1 MVSMIYLDNAATGG
15 FKPSNVIDT
24 AVSVIKYLNANTGRS
39 THRLAQTAST
49 YVYSCRK
56 RVAEFFGAT
65 DPSRVIFT
73 KNCTEALNIAI
84 HGGIK
89 GGRVLTT
96 VFEHNSVLRPLF
108 TLEKQGVIKLDIISP
123 SNKKFITAEDVKN
136 RYSGDVTAV
145 VINASSNVTG
155 ASAEVE
161 LIGEFLKNKKALYIV
176 DGAQA
181 GGHIPLNVKDFN
193 VDLLALAG
201 HKGLYSIQ
209 GIGVLITSTKVDL
222 TPLYQGGTGTESF
235 NPYQPDVY
243 PEKLECGTLN
253 LPAIC
258 SLEEG
263 IRYVENNL
271 SYVGS
276 YLEDMTDYL
285 IEKLKIINGVKVY
298 SSKNPVGIVSFSINN
313 LPSSE
318 GAEILS
324 DKYDVA
330 VRGGYHCAPLAHKFL
345 KTDDEGLIRA
355 SLSPH
360 NTKRELNALLNA
372 VKEIANSF

>member
-1 MVSMIYLDNAATGG
+1 MIYLDNAATGG

-24 AVSVIKYLNANTGRS
+24 AISVIKYLNANTGRS

-65 DPSRVIFT
+65 DPSHVIFT

-84 HGGIK
+84 HGGIN

-96 VFEHNSVLRPLF
+96 TLEHNSVLRPLF
-108 TLEKQGVIKLDIISP
+108 TLEKQGKISLDVIAP
-123 SNKKFITAEDVKN
+123 ENKKFITSEDVKS
-136 RYSGDVTAV
+136 RYGSDVTAV

-155 ASAEVE
+155 ECAEIQK
-161 LIGEFLKNKKALYIV
+161 IGEFLKNKKSLFIV

-181 GGHIPLNVKDFN
+181 GGHIRLSVKDHN
-193 VDLLALAG
+193 IDLLALAG

-209 GIGVLITSTKVDL
+209 GLGILILSNKPNL
-222 TPLYQGGTGTESF
+222 TPIYQGGTGTESF

-243 PEKLECGTLN
+243 PEKLESGTLN

-276 YLEDMTDYL
+276 YLEEMTCYL
-285 IEKLKIINGVKVY
+285 VDKLNLIDGVKVY
-298 SSKNPVGIVSFSINN
+298 SRKNPVGIVSFSLNKI
-313 LPSSE
+313 PSSE
-318 GAEILS
+318 VAEILS
-324 DKYDVA
+324 EKYNIA
-330 VRGGYHCAPLAHKFL
+330 VRGGYHCAPLVHKML
-345 KTDDEGLIRA
+345 GSDDSGLVRA

-360 NTKRELNALLNA
+360 NTKRELNALISA